1 MSATEQTETGK
12 PNELKRV
19 MGPGLLLLFKKCL
32 RLRPS
37 PQQPPRFH
45 KVRADAIHGKKLQGE
60 LAFAVFARAGARFA
74 QKEHAG
80 VSHGFSFQN

>member
-1 MSATEQTETGK
+1 MKTAK
-12 PNELKRV
+12 LRY
-19 MGPGLLLLFKKCL
+19 LFFSML
-32 RLRPS
+32 
-37 PQQPPRFH
+37 
-45 KVRADAIHGKKLQGE
+45 ADAIHGKKLQSE